1 MNQLFVSLDA
11 ACEELR
17 GLPMKATVEQ
27 LASISV
33 FAQLQS
39 EQLLSL
45 QPCTLVRTYQ
55 TGEIVTHEGDRL
67 PARLYALINGLL
79 RVSKTATSGKETI
92 LRTLAS
98 GDIFA
103 APALFGNGIAPATV
117 IAESEAQVL
126 MVDREA
132 LLAVIQA
139 NPEIA
144 LKMMAVYNQRLQQLH
159 EMVHGLVSE
168 RAIVRLARFI
178 QYSAGEPGTQIA
190 GHGACLRLQLPYYEI
205 ARSIG
210 ITYEEC
216 VRLFKHLHSVVS
228 YSRGGKITILD
239 WQRLDAIAHGTVE
252 PEAISGGNSPERSA
266 AKREPQ

>member
-1 MNQLFVSLDA
+1 
-11 ACEELR
+11 
-17 GLPMKATVEQ
+17 MKATVEQ

-33 FAQLQS
+33 FTQLQLD
-39 EQLLSL
+39 QLASL
-45 QPCTLVRTYQ
+45 QPHTTVRTYQ
-55 TGEIVTHEGDRL
+55 TGEIVSHEGDRL
-67 PARLYALINGLL
+67 PSRLYALIHGAL

-92 LRTLAS
+92 LRTLAN

-117 IAESEAQVL
+117 IAESDAQVL

-132 LLAVIQA
+132 LLAVIQT

-144 LKMMAVYNQRLQQLH
+144 LKMMAVFNQRLQQLH

-168 RAIVRLARFI
+168 RAIVRLARFM
-178 QYSAGEPGTQIA
+178 QYSAGESNPVSQQ
-190 GHGACLRLQLPYYEI
+190 GACLRLQLSHYEI

-216 VRLFKHLHSVVS
+216 VRLFKQLHAVIS
-228 YSRGGKITILD
+228 YKRGGKITILD
-239 WQRLDAIAHGTVE
+239 WAGLDAIAHGTAE
-252 PEAISGGNSPERSA
+252 PEAIVAKQADKLSA
-266 AKREPQ
+266 LNGKKH